1 MKLLKCISIILAC
14 FTPYLAVAAFAQSER
29 SEPRPTLPTAPG
41 FYALVGTSY
50 QSLMPAPIQ
59 SMQPKVGRAV
69 LNAYSFGLAGNR
81 MVIIIPGKTSPV
93 QTDPRPTF
101 VLVNP
106 RQAVASSVQAGSLNP
121 RALQI
126 VKLDEKKKHREA
138 NIMHGTSWN
147 PSIGLPDAKWPF
159 IVTPIGDAAYQFT
172 LSSDLA
178 PGEYVVLSGII
189 ANGYNGF
196 DFTVSK

>member
-1 MKLLKCISIILAC
+1 
-14 FTPYLAVAAFAQSER
+14 
-29 SEPRPTLPTAPG
+29 
-41 FYALVGTSY
+41 
-50 QSLMPAPIQ
+50 
-59 SMQPKVGRAV
+59 
-69 LNAYSFGLAGNR
+69 
-81 MVIIIPGKTSPV
+81 MVIIIPGKTSPL

-106 RQAVASSVQAGSLNP
+106 RQAVASSIQAGSLNP

-159 IVTPIGDAAYQFT
+159 TITPIGDAAYQFT
-172 LSSDLA
+172 LSSDLP

-196 DFTVSK
+196 DFTVGK